1 MTIKLSNR
9 IQLIKPSPT
18 LTISNK
24 AAEMKKAGLDVVNF
38 GVGEPDFNTPDY
50 IKKAAHKA
58 IDDNFTRYTANA
70 GIIELRQ
77 AICAKLERDNGLKYE
92 PKQILVSPGAKSSI
106 LDVLMA
112 LCDAHDQVIIPV
124 PYWVSYP
131 YQVKLAEAEPVYL
144 TTFQED
150 GFRIKAEALEK
161 CIKDNPTAKV
171 LILNS
176 PSNPTGT
183 VYTKKELEEIAEVC
197 LRHKL
202 VVISDE
208 IYERLVYDDSKH
220 YSIASVSP
228 EMQEQTVIVNGVSKA
243 YAMTGWRLGYAAG
256 PANII
261 SYAGRVQEHATSCVN
276 SITQKACVVALNEED
291 DSIEAMRCEFDQR
304 RNFLYTELV
313 KNPHLSCFKP
323 EGAFYIFPN
332 ISWYIKNNNL
342 GISNT
347 DDFCA
352 ALLEKHHVA
361 LVSGS
366 AFGIEGFVRFSYANS
381 MENLTKGAERFASFL
396 QELRES
402 K

>member
-1 MTIKLSNR
+1 MAIKLSNR

-18 LTISNK
+18 LVMSAKAQEMK
-24 AAEMKKAGLDVVNF
+24 AAGIDVISF

-50 IKKAAHKA
+50 IKNAAHKA

-70 GIIELRQ
+70 GIIELRK
-77 AICAKLERDNGLKYE
+77 AICAKLQRDNGVKYD
-92 PKQILVSPGAKSSI
+92 PKHILVSPGAKASI

-112 LCDAHDQVIIPV
+112 VCDSHDQVIIPI

-131 YQVKLAEAEPVYL
+131 YQAMLADALPVYL
-144 TTFQED
+144 NTRQED
-150 GFRIKAEALEK
+150 GFRVKADALEC
-161 CIKDNPTAKV
+161 CINENPTAKV

-183 VYTKKELEEIAEVC
+183 VYTRKELEEIAEVC
-197 LRHKL
+197 LKHKIL
-202 VVISDE
+202 VISDE

-220 YSIASVSP
+220 ISIASISP
-228 EMQEQTVIVNGVSKA
+228 EMQEHTVIVNGVSKA

-291 DSIEAMRCEFDQR
+291 ESIEAMRIEFDKR

-332 ISWYIKNNNL
+332 ISWYIKNNTL
-342 GISNT
+342 GIKNT
-347 DDFCA
+347 DEFCDK
-352 ALLEKHHVA
+352 LLEKHHVA

-366 AFGIEGFVRFSYANS
+366 SFGIEGFVRFSYANS
-381 MENLTKGAERFASFL
+381 MENLTKGAARFAAYL
-396 QELRES
+396 QELIS
-402 K
+402 

>member
-1 MTIKLSNR
+1 MAIKLSNR

-18 LTISNK
+18 LSMSNK
-24 AAEMKKAGLDVVNF
+24 AKEMKDSGLDVISF

-50 IKKAAHKA
+50 IKAAAHKA

-70 GIIELRQ
+70 GIVELRK
-77 AICAKLERDNGLKYE
+77 AICAKLERDNGVKYD
-92 PKQILVSPGAKSSI
+92 PKQILVSPGAKASI

-112 LCDAHDQVIIPV
+112 VCDSHDQVIIPI

-131 YQVKLAEAEPVYL
+131 YQAMLADALPVYL
-144 TTFQED
+144 NTRQED
-150 GFRIKAEALEK
+150 GFRVKADALEQ
-161 CIKDNPTAKV
+161 CINDNPTAKV

-183 VYTKKELEEIAEVC
+183 VYTRKELEEIAEVC
-197 LRHKL
+197 LKHKIL
-202 VVISDE
+202 VISDE

-220 YSIASVSP
+220 ISIASISP
-228 EMQEQTVIVNGVSKA
+228 EMQEHTVIVNGVSKA

-276 SITQKACVVALNEED
+276 SITQKACVVALNNED
-291 DSIEAMRCEFDQR
+291 ESIEAMRVEFDKR

-332 ISWYIKNNNL
+332 ISWYIKNNTM
-342 GISNT
+342 GIRNT
-347 DDFCA
+347 DEFCDK
-352 ALLEKHHVA
+352 LLEKYHVA

-381 MENLTKGAERFASFL
+381 MENLTKGAKRFADFL
-396 QELRES
+396 QELIS
-402 K
+402 